1 MCVSTAVKSVGCS
14 PYYFWPHNLLLRTA
28 TFKRQSILKPFFIT
42 LMGLGDIQQSGD
54 AARNMHLPGQA
65 VDWLGR
71 AISLMPHNTPYPKQ
85 NIELG

>member
-28 TFKRQSILKPFFIT
+28 TFKRQSIT
-42 LMGLGDIQQSGD
+42 LMGFGDIQQSGD
-54 AARNMHLPGQA
+54 TARNMQPPGQA
-65 VDWLGR
+65 VDWLGQ